1 MKNKALWK
9 IGRLIEI
16 FCEKC
21 LEWVEYFWHTF
32 AHKLNRKK
40 GRNLLEEYSIKKEYI
55 GKEYV
60 KEFLEERKRNIEKNG
75 YRMRLLYSY
84 SSDKEE
90 EIGSVT
96 LYCRGRHLDRAIL
109 TAGQETGN
117 GKRLIYWNLN
127 RQKHIP

>member
-21 LEWVEYFWHTF
+21 LEWVEYFWYTF
-32 AHKLNRKK
+32 AHKLNLKK

-96 LYCRGRHLDRAIL
+96 LRCRGKEIDRAIL

-117 GKRLIYWNLN
+117 GKRLIYWNFN